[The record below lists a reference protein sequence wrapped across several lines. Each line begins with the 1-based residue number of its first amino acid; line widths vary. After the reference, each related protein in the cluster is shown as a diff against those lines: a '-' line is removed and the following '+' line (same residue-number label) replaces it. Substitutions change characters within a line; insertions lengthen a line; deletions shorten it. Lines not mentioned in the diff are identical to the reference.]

1 MVLSWSSRVR
11 GKALLPLSMINPY
24 RFVVV
29 LKITGMVATR
39 CGAIDFVGDA

>member
-24 RFVVV
+24 RFGVV